1 MNENPDHLNIEL
13 LLDKRVRQ
21 ANLDA
26 GALSPEQVHEYLEAL
41 TDSEDKAEY
50 VDLPEM
56 ESTEG
61 AGLTRKPG
69 DADDDAQEELLTDK
83 LSD

>member
-1 MNENPDHLNIEL
+1 MNENPDHLNIDL

-21 ANLDA
+21 ANLDS
-26 GALSPEQVHEYLEAL
+26 GALTPEQVHEYLESL
-41 TDSEDKAEY
+41 SDCEDKGEY

-61 AGLTRKPG
+61 AGLTRKAG
-69 DADDDAQEELLTDK
+69 EEDDDAQEELLTDK
-83 LSD
+83 LSE